1 MKGEPGS
8 KTDSTRLRNLLQ
20 EPVSELGLTLLGLS
34 WATGR
39 RGATLR
45 VTVDRPGGVTVDEC
59 GAASL
64 AISQMLDLHEAELPE
79 SYSLEVSSPGAE
91 RMLATEDELRASLG
105 RRLRVVV
112 ARSGQEAVIE
122 GRLTA
127 VSDRLLELEAR
138 RRSGRLQ
145 RIELERSDLVSAQ
158 VVVDL

>member
-1 MKGEPGS
+1 MQG
-8 KTDSTRLRNLLQ
+8 
-20 EPVSELGLTLLGLS
+20 PVAELGLTLVGLS
-34 WATGR
+34 WASGR
-39 RGATLR
+39 RGAILR

-64 AISQMLDLHEAELPE
+64 AISDVLDVHEAELPE

-91 RMLATEDELRASLG
+91 RILATEEELRASLG

-127 VSDRLLELEAR
+127 ISDRLLELEAR
-138 RRSGRLQ
+138 RRSGRPQ
-145 RIELERSDLVSAQ
+145 RIELERSELVSVQ

>member
-1 MKGEPGS
+1 MKGSSGS
-8 KTDSTRLRNLLQ
+8 QIDRDRLRSVVQ
-20 EPVSELGLTLLGLS
+20 GPVAELGLTLVGLS
-34 WATGR
+34 WASGR
-39 RGATLR
+39 RGAILR

-64 AISQMLDLHEAELPE
+64 AISDVLDVHEAELPE

-91 RMLATEDELRASLG
+91 RILATEEELRASLG

-127 VSDRLLELEAR
+127 ISDRLLELEAR
-138 RRSGRLQ
+138 RRSGRPQ
-145 RIELERSDLVSAQ
+145 RIELERSELVSVQ

>member
-8 KTDSTRLRNLLQ
+8 QVDPTRLRSLVQ
-20 EPVSELGLTLLGLS
+20 APVLELGLTLVGLS
-34 WATGR
+34 WAGGR
-39 RGATLR
+39 GGPTLR
-45 VTVDRPGGVTVDEC
+45 VTVDRPGGITVDEC

-64 AISQMLDLHEAELPE
+64 AISGVLDLHGAELPE

-91 RMLATEDELRASLG
+91 RMLTTDQELRASLG

-112 ARSGQEAVIE
+112 ARSGQEAVVE

-138 RRSGRLQ
+138 RRSGRPQ
-145 RIELERSDLVSAQ
+145 RIELERSDLVSVQ

>member
-1 MKGEPGS
+1 MQG
-8 KTDSTRLRNLLQ
+8 
-20 EPVSELGLTLLGLS
+20 PVSELGLTLFDLS
-34 WATGR
+34 WSGGR
-39 RGATLR
+39 RGAILR

-64 AISQMLDLHEAELPE
+64 AISDVLDLHEAQLPE

-91 RMLATEDELRASLG
+91 RMLASDGELRASLG

-112 ARSGQEAVIE
+112 VHSGQEAVIE

-127 VSDRLLELEAR
+127 VSDRLLELECR
-138 RRSGRLQ
+138 RRSGRSQ

>member
-1 MKGEPGS
+1 MTGEPGS
-8 KTDSTRLRNLLQ
+8 KTDPARLRSLVQ
-20 EPVSELGLTLLGLS
+20 APISELGLTLLGLS
-34 WATGR
+34 WAGGR

-64 AISQMLDLHEAELPE
+64 AISAVLDVHEAELPE

-91 RMLATEDELRASLG
+91 RMLTTEEDLRSSLG
-105 RRLRVVV
+105 RCLRVVV

-138 RRSGRLQ
+138 RRSGRPQ